1 MGFPINC
8 KSIILPMKFDDYT
21 DCETIMLPDIPLDI
35 RLIKGRIIC
44 VEEEHLSPE

>member
-1 MGFPINC
+1 
-8 KSIILPMKFDDYT
+8 MKFDDYT